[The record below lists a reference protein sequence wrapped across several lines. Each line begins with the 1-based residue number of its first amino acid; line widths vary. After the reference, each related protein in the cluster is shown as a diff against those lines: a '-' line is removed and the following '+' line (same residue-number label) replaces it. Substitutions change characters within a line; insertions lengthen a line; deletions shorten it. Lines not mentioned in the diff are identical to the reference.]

1 MTAIKNKRGA
11 VESKKKNG
19 ATETLYELLVSI
31 RFSMFLLA
39 LIAASSILGTFIKQG
54 ATEDE
59 YVRFYSETTYR
70 IIKFFSLDNAYH
82 STWFYSLIVLFAINL
97 SLCTIRRVIRLV
109 KEKNESEMPGVERLL
124 KMQFSMQVGLE
135 KKEEAMGRLKKRYRV
150 ISEEDPGLIAERGT
164 ISRMGVF
171 IIHGSIITVLVG
183 SLVGLVF
190 GYRGFVVLRVGEA
203 KDRIA
208 TKSARPQEKM
218 LGFTIKCKDFKVS
231 NYPGGQPKDYV
242 STIEIIEGGVVVH
255 ERNIRVN
262 EPLYYKGTRFYQS
275 SYGKTNSFAFRV
287 GDESVLLAEGE
298 EFRKGKLIFM
308 VAKFEEQVH
317 NFGPGVQ
324 IAYLDDNEIRVAWF
338 LTQVDRLRSQTI
350 QGVNVRLEEVREEPY
365 TGLEV
370 RGDPGV
376 FVVWTGFA
384 LMLFG
389 LYVNFF
395 TYYRRIYAASTAE
408 GIVIAGYALKNKEAF
423 AKEFEELKKEIYG
436 SAP

>member
-1 MTAIKNKRGA
+1 MESKNKRGTIEA
-11 VESKKKNG
+11 
-19 ATETLYELLVSI
+19 LYELLVSL
-31 RFSMFLLA
+31 RFSMFLLV
-39 LIAASSILGTFIKQG
+39 LIAVGSILGTFIKQG

-59 YVRFYSETTYR
+59 YLRFYSETTYR

-82 STWFYSLIVLFAINL
+82 SPWFYSLILLFAINL
-97 SLCTIRRVIRLV
+97 SLCTIRRVIRFIR
-109 KEKNESEMPGVERLL
+109 EKRETEMPGVERLL
-124 KMQFSMQVGLE
+124 KMQFSMQAGLD
-135 KKEEAMGRLKKRYRV
+135 KKEEAIGRLKKHYR
-150 ISEEDPGLIAERGT
+150 ITSENGPDLIAEKGT

-183 SLVGLVF
+183 SLIGLVF
-190 GYRGFVVLRVGEA
+190 GFRGFVVLKVGEA

-208 TKSARPQEKM
+208 TKSGSPQEKM

-231 NYPGGQPKDYV
+231 YYPGGQPRDYV
-242 STIEIIEGGVVVH
+242 STIEVIEGGAVVLKK
-255 ERNIRVN
+255 NIRVN
-262 EPLYYKGTRFYQS
+262 EPFYYKGTRFYQS
-275 SYGKTNSFAFRV
+275 SYGKTNTFAFRV
-287 GDESVLLAEGE
+287 GDKNVLLGEGE
-298 EFRKGKLIFM
+298 EFREGKLIFM

-324 IAYLDDNEIRVAWF
+324 IAYLDGNELKTAWF

-350 QGVNVRLEEVREEPY
+350 QSVNVRLEEVREEPY

-376 FVVWTGFA
+376 FVVWAGFA

-395 TYYRRIYAASTAE
+395 TYYRRLYAISTAE
-408 GIVIAGYALKNKEAF
+408 GIIIAGYAMKNKEAF
-423 AKEFEELKKEIYG
+423 GKEFEGLKKEIYG
-436 SAP
+436 NAP